1 MKIMRCY
8 FAICFFPCLFT
19 SAFAG
24 SASITLDQYLE
35 QVQGSNEGYQ
45 GSVLTEHAD
54 QAALVE
60 GALPFAVQA
69 FGNLQYT
76 DDRRQTIVPIFE
88 GTRTVTDTSQLG
100 LKKLFDFGLQS
111 QLFYGITQNTI
122 YGVSPELVPQTS
134 LVTAGLTLQVTQ
146 SLWQNGF
153 GKLNQI
159 SRRQTEALDL
169 ASAYTSA
176 YQVKTLLADAETR
189 YWTLAIARE
198 VVIIQQKSLNRT
210 VAIRDFNAKRVRAHL
225 IDEPDLLTSIAQAKS
240 KEFDLKTAID
250 NVRVAERSF
259 NSARG
264 MDSDS
269 VPEPLM
275 SLAPEALQ
283 SLQVPERSE
292 LRDDVKAAEQ
302 NTIVTT
308 AKSDI
313 ATQNTLPILNVVGTV
328 STNGL
333 DPSLNTSFHDTLT
346 ANNPYYQIG
355 VNLTVPLDFG
365 EVTAMKRAYA
375 EQMKGAELT
384 YRRRLFDQENDWKDL
399 VKKLGEAKERLAIAV
414 DVENAEKLKYDHE
427 SVRQK
432 QGVTTTYQVFQYDL
446 DYLTSQL
453 NRIQT
458 QSIILNLIAQMKTY
472 RSGT

>member
-1 MKIMRCY
+1 
-8 FAICFFPCLFT
+8 
-19 SAFAG
+19 
-24 SASITLDQYLE
+24 
-35 QVQGSNEGYQ
+35 
-45 GSVLTEHAD
+45 
-54 QAALVE
+54 
-60 GALPFAVQA
+60 
-69 FGNLQYT
+69 
-76 DDRRQTIVPIFE
+76 
-88 GTRTVTDTSQLG
+88 
-100 LKKLFDFGLQS
+100 
-111 QLFYGITQNTI
+111 
-122 YGVSPELVPQTS
+122 
-134 LVTAGLTLQVTQ
+134 
-146 SLWQNGF
+146 
-153 GKLNQI
+153 
-159 SRRQTEALDL
+159 
-169 ASAYTSA
+169 
-176 YQVKTLLADAETR
+176 
-189 YWTLAIARE
+189 
-198 VVIIQQKSLNRT
+198 
-210 VAIRDFNAKRVRAHL
+210 VRAHL